1 MSFEEK
7 LDIVRGVLRYSH
19 VSRGEYLFYCPY
31 CEHHNPK
38 MSVNIHKNVYK
49 CWVCDARG
57 MDIWRIVRRFG
68 DQSDK
73 RRWRAITSTI
83 DASEQSI
90 FDLFK
95 ESVVEEEEITIPLP
109 EEFVSLVNKS
119 LPRTAAPALRYLQD
133 RGITKKQIAQW
144 KIGYCSRGEFAGRI
158 VFPSFNK
165 EGDVNFYVARTY
177 KDDWMKY
184 KNPAVSKDV
193 VFNEI
198 YVDWKDR
205 VYLVEG
211 IFDAIAAGQNAVPIL
226 GSTLSEKSKLFRKL
240 VENDT
245 AVYIALDTDAE
256 KKSIKICNNLN
267 RHGLEVYRVDTSG
280 YEDIATMPK
289 KVLDKRIKDAT
300 IITSENVLE
309 RAIRTIGV

>member
-7 LDIVRGVLRYSH
+7 LDIVKGVLRYSH
-19 VSRGEYLFYCPY
+19 ASRGEYLFYCPY

-38 MSVNIHKNVYK
+38 MSVNIEKNVYK

-57 MDIWRIVRRFG
+57 MDIWRVIRRFG
-68 DQSDK
+68 DSSDK
-73 RRWRAITSTI
+73 HRWRSITSAI
-83 DASEQSI
+83 DASEHNI

-95 ESVVEEEEITIPLP
+95 QEPPDEEIITPLP
-109 EEFVSLVNKS
+109 EEFVSLANKD
-119 LPRTAAPALRYLQD
+119 LPPTAAPAIRYLLD
-133 RGITKKQIAQW
+133 RGITKKQIIQW

-165 EGDVNFYVARTY
+165 EGDVNYYVARTY

-184 KNPAVSKDV
+184 KNPAASKDV
-193 VFNEI
+193 VFNELF
-198 YVDWKDR
+198 VDWKDR
-205 VYLVEG
+205 IYLVEG
-211 IFDAIAAGQNAVPIL
+211 IFDAISAGQNAVPIL
-226 GSTLSEKSKLFRKL
+226 GSTLSERSKLFRKL

-245 AVYIALDTDAE
+245 AVYIALDPDAE
-256 KKSIKICNNLN
+256 KKSIKISNSLS

-289 KVLDKRIKDAT
+289 KVLDKRIRDAT
-300 IITSENVLE
+300 MITSENALV